1 MRGNAGPGGVGIAAA
16 AAADVLVRKAA
27 YCTLATRARSL
38 LVYTPNPRLSREAVT
53 PTSDMTTIAES
64 VSSPAPAAAISN
76 KRPLETKA
84 DAANTGEQ
92 KTKQRS
98 VLGGLQGKQVRA
110 SLRPAA

>member
-1 MRGNAGPGGVGIAAA
+1 MRTNISSSSNPHPRRWSAFSFTPAPG
-16 AAADVLVRKAA
+16 
-27 YCTLATRARSL
+27 
-38 LVYTPNPRLSREAVT
+38 LSREAVT

-98 VLGGLQGKQVRA
+98 VLGGLQGKQVCA
-110 SLRPAA
+110 GLRPLRSVNT